1 MFQGNL
7 YRAIEQSK
15 VNVFTIENTRG
26 LHIV

>member
-7 YRAIEQSK
+7 YRAVEQFK
-15 VNVFTIENTRG
+15 ANVFTIENTRG